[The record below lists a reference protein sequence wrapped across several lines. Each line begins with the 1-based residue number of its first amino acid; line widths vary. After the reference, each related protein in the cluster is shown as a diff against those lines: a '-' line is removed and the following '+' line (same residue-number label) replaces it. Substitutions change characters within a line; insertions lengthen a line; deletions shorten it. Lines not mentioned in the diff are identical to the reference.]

1 METNSKVNKNEGSGN
16 RIQNN
21 SGRMIGGSV
30 LVIIGLA
37 IFARKAGVELPYWLF
52 SWPMILV
59 AVGLYLGGRQSF
71 RLGGWI
77 APLLIGLVFLIDN
90 IFDEGDMD
98 ISHYLWPTVLVA
110 LGLYMIFKPRKSKD
124 WQNWDSDKISSDDII
139 DATAIFGGTKRNII
153 SKNFKGGEISTFFG
167 GTDLDFNQADIQ
179 GTAVIQSTTAFGG
192 IKLIIPSHWNLQSEV
207 VCIFGGIDDKR
218 HVAKETVPSGKTL
231 ILKGT
236 CIFGGID
243 IKSY

>member
-1 METNSKVNKNEGSGN
+1 MNKKENSGV

-21 SGRMIGGSV
+21 SGRMIGGMV
-30 LVIIGLA
+30 LLIIGLA
-37 IFARKAGVELPYWLF
+37 FFADEAGAPLPRWLF
-52 SWPMILV
+52 RWPMILV
-59 AVGLYLGGRQSF
+59 AIGLYLGGRQSF
-71 RLGGWI
+71 RMGGWI
-77 APLLIGLVFLIDN
+77 APLLIGLVFLLDN

-98 ISHYLWPTVLVA
+98 ISHYLWPTVLVV

-124 WQNWDSDKISSDDII
+124 WPNWDSDKISSDDTI
-139 DATAIFGGTKRNII
+139 DATSIFGGTKRNII
-153 SKNFKGGEISTFFG
+153 SKNFQGGEISTFFG

-192 IKLIIPSHWNLQSEV
+192 IKLIVPSHWNLQSEV

-218 HVAKETVPSGKTL
+218 KMGKESSDPSKTL

>member
-1 METNSKVNKNEGSGN
+1 METNDMNRKDESGIKRN
-16 RIQNN
+16 NN
-21 SGRMIGGSV
+21 SGRVLGGLV
-30 LVIIGLA
+30 LVVIGLA
-37 IFARKAGVELPYWLF
+37 VFARQFGLDIPRWLF

-59 AVGLYLGGRQSF
+59 AIGLYLGGRQSF
-71 RLGGWI
+71 RMGGWI
-77 APLLIGLVFLIDN
+77 APLLIGLVFLLDN
-90 IFDEGDMD
+90 IFDEGDID
-98 ISHYLWPTVLVA
+98 ISHYLWPSVLVG

-124 WQNWDSDKISSDDII
+124 WQGWDSDKVSSDDSI

-167 GTDLDFNQADIQ
+167 GTDLDFTQADIQ
-179 GTAVIQSTTAFGG
+179 GTAIIQSTTAFGG
-192 IKLIIPSHWNLQSEV
+192 IKLIVPSHWNLQSEV

-218 HVAKETVPSGKTL
+218 HMAKDAAVGGKTL